1 MEEKFLL
8 ESQKDKNKIKFPFEG
23 KKEKVIEFQKTDITI
38 LPYLKEEVKL
48 ELSKNY
54 IDALFNENWNMSES
68 YYQAQWSLIIG
79 ILSSNTNI
87 DYNVENFDNIV
98 NCGLWDSIKNNIDN
112 YDEFISDL
120 NNIVNYEYQKRSIG
134 NSINKFAN
142 KATEFINYIG
152 TLDLSEEGI
161 SNLLKVIQDKNNELK
176 ENSVDLKEKKPTKK
190 QNKVKEE

>member
-23 KKEKVIEFQKTDITI
+23 KKEKVIVFQKTDITI